1 MSAFQ
6 NVRIKPHDGETN
18 FKSGTGAVPDRA
30 RPLREQ
36 GLTGFGIKEQAAIAR
51 TEESGRGFFPGP
63 E

>member
-6 NVRIKPHDGETN
+6 NVRIKPHDGERN
-18 FKSGTGAVPDRA
+18 SESGTGVVPDRA
-30 RPLREQ
+30 RALTEQ
-36 GLTGFGIKEQAAIAR
+36 GLTGFGNNEQAAIAR